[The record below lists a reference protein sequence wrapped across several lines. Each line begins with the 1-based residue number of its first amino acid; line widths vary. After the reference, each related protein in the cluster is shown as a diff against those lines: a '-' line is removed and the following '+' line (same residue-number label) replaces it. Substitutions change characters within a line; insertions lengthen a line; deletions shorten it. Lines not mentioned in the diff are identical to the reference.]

1 MIGSVEVRRFIPHG
15 SMIVIGNRKSSLETV
30 SDPTVPWATAASETC
45 TPSAKGPS
53 GAEPLEE

>member
-1 MIGSVEVRRFIPHG
+1 MY
-15 SMIVIGNRKSSLETV
+15 VIGNRKSSLETV
-30 SDPTVPWATAASETC
+30 NDALAPRDTAALAAN

>member
-1 MIGSVEVRRFIPHG
+1 
-15 SMIVIGNRKSSLETV
+15 MIVIGNRKSSLETV
-30 SDPTVPWATAASETC
+30 NDATALRATARSAAN